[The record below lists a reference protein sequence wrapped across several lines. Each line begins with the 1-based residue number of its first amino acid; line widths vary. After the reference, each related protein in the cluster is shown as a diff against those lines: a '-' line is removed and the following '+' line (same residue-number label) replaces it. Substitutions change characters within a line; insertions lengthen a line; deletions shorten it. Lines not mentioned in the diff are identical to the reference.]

1 MRHGDK
7 SPFGNTLIKLTE
19 INEQLSKPFHLLYSG
34 SKVCLLKF
42 KWKGHLNH
50 IEFHLQQKVEAAAF
64 PDDKEPLWSTNFKR
78 SISSILQVD
87 LSGINNYV
95 YSDKEVFCLLPTY
108 YYKTSLYLF
117 SLKFSFSVISEWEMR
132 SQLLLF
138 AFGWEP
144 TQCDKASRLGFVPR
158 ATGSMEDFYR
168 YALMSRRRTAGI
180 MN

>member
-7 SPFGNTLIKLTE
+7 SPFGNTFIELTE

-87 LSGINNYV
+87 LSGMNNYI
-95 YSDKEVFCLLPTY
+95 YSDKEVISLFTTY
-108 YYKTSLYLF
+108 YYYYVFIFFLWNFSFQLSLYGKCGVNYYSSPLGENQH
-117 SLKFSFSVISEWEMR
+117 SVTKHRDLDSCPE
-132 SQLLLF
+132 L
-138 AFGWEP
+138 P
-144 TQCDKASRLGFVPR
+144 LGR
-158 ATGSMEDFYR
+158 W
-168 YALMSRRRTAGI
+168 RTFIDMPSCPGGGQQV
-180 MN
+180 